1 MSLRRPRPPSLSRPA
16 TRRQVLIGMTAG
28 IAGAA
33 TWTVLDR
40 RRQDGGPDDAV
51 DEVVDELLGEDR
63 PSTFFYQAPDGPVAV
78 PPPRREFYRD
88 PVEGKSQ
95 TFGDLYL
102 PASANPS
109 MPVVVLIHGGGWTD
123 GLGLGYMG
131 KLAEDLASFDIAVWN
146 IEYRRIRSGGGYPI
160 TLQDCCDAVDYL
172 IELNRSMAGRLD
184 LSRVAVCGH
193 SAGGHLALWVAG
205 RAALAPHLPGANP
218 RQPVQHCVSLA
229 GVADLVR
236 AEKDGDRY
244 LKDLLGTTLEEDAA
258 RFVEASPIAH
268 LPTGVQVVAV
278 HGEKDIVVLPIQSE
292 SYAEAARQAGD
303 DARAE
308 IVPGGNHDPWTDIR
322 NEPWERV
329 RATLLTMLRVPGHEN
344 MPGSYVEAKL
354 GR

>member
-1 MSLRRPRPPSLSRPA
+1 MSFRRPRPPSLSRPA
-16 TRRQVLIGMTAG
+16 TRRQVLSGMTAG

-33 TWTVLDR
+33 AWTVVDR
-40 RRQDGGPDDAV
+40 RREDHGPEGAA
-51 DEVVDELLGEDR
+51 DEIVDELLGEDR
-63 PSTFFYQAPDGPVAV
+63 PSTFFYQPPDGPVSV

-131 KLAEDLASFDIAVWN
+131 KLAEDIASFDVAVWN

-172 IELNRSMAGRLD
+172 IDLNQSMAGRLD

-193 SAGGHLALWVAG
+193 SSGGHLALWVAG
-205 RAALAPHLPGANP
+205 RAALAPNLPGAVV
-218 RQPVQHCVSLA
+218 RQPVHHCVSLA

-244 LKDLLGTTLEEDAA
+244 LKDLLGTTLDEDEAK
-258 RFVEASPIAH
+258 FEEASPISH

-278 HGEKDIVVLPIQSE
+278 HGEKDDVVLPIQSK
-292 SYAEAARQAGD
+292 SYVEAALRAGD
-303 DARAE
+303 NARLE
-308 IVPGGNHDPWTDIR
+308 LVPGGNHDPWTDIR
-322 NEPWERV
+322 NEPWHRV
-329 RATLLTMLRVPGHEN
+329 RATLLAMLAVPGHERS
-344 MPGSYVEAKL
+344 PESYLTASL
-354 GR
+354 GG